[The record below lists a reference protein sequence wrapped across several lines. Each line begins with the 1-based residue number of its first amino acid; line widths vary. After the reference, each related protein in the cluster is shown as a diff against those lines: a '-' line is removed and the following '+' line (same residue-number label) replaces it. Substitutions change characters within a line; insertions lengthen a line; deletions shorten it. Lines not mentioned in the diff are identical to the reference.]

1 MYRNYGKLFVP
12 RYTFLYFMPVSSKCW
27 KRLLIKRLLEKKKR
41 NFQFGIYCESKK
53 YMVRILVIKSF
64 RRAHHNCCNLK
75 PVTSYSILS

>member
-12 RYTFLYFMPVSSKCW
+12 RYPFLFFMPVSSKCW
-27 KRLLIKRLLEKKKR
+27 KRLLIKRLLEKKR
-41 NFQFGIYCESKK
+41 NFQFGIDYESNKH
-53 YMVRILVIKSF
+53 MVRILVIKSF